1 MLALDSLSVRRGHT
15 DVLHDIDLHVNKGEI
30 VALVGANGAGKTSL
44 LMTISGLL
52 RPHAGRMTFT
62 GRDGADIDLSKR
74 RAEDIVAQGIAHC
87 PEGRQ
92 VFASLSVKENLAIGA
107 YLRRDTAEIAKDE
120 EHVYDLFPVL
130 GERRGLPAGNLSG
143 GEQMML
149 AIGRSLMARPQL
161 LLLDEP
167 SLGLAPQITEQIFDI
182 LEDVNAEGMTLLLV
196 EQNAAMALDV
206 ADRAYVIEHGA
217 IALHG
222 TGAEVAADD
231 QVRRSYL
238 GAG

>member
-1 MLALDSLSVRRGHT
+1 
-15 DVLHDIDLHVNKGEI
+15 
-30 VALVGANGAGKTSL
+30 
-44 LMTISGLL
+44 
-52 RPHAGRMTFT
+52 
-62 GRDGADIDLSKR
+62 
-74 RAEDIVAQGIAHC
+74 
-87 PEGRQ
+87 
-92 VFASLSVKENLAIGA
+92 
-107 YLRRDTAEIAKDE
+107 
-120 EHVYDLFPVL
+120 
-130 GERRGLPAGNLSG
+130 
-143 GEQMML
+143 
-149 AIGRSLMARPQL
+149 MARPQL